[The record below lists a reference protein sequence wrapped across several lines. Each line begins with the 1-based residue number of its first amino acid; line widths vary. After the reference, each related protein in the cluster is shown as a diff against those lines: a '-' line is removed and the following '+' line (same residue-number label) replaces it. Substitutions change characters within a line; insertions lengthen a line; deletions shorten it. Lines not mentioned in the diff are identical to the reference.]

1 MTSSS
6 DAAFKQNLF
15 ADIQSLLDSLA
26 QRRVFS
32 KEIAMYRL
40 VLNQDVVTVLSADD
54 LERFRARLEAW
65 DLEAAWWWRRGNR
78 VVLQADL

>member
-6 DAAFKQNLF
+6 DAAIKQNLF

-26 QRRVFS
+26 ERRIFS

-40 VLNQDVVTVLSADD
+40 VLNPDVLSVLSADD
-54 LERFRARLEAW
+54 LERFRIRLETW
-65 DLEAAWWWRRGNR
+65 DREAAMWWRRGRR
-78 VVLQADL
+78 VVLQD